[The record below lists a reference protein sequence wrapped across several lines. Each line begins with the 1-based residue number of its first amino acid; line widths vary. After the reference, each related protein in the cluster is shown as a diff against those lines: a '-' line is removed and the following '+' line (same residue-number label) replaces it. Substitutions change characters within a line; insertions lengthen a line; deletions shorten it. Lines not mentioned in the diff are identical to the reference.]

1 MQVTTGQ
8 HKSLCGVVPDC
19 KSNMNYI
26 RHSGKTRKCTWGLCR
41 SKYGVRTGIQFG
53 APARLSGWTQVK
65 NGSAWSCI
73 INIWDGSSWGRC
85 SMRTC
90 GVNARRSVGVW
101 TGSKT
106 RIRRQC
112 TVSGNSLNWRVFW
125 YYGGTNLHRQ
135 KVRQESFRGFA
146 RKEQILTDCRFK

>member
-1 MQVTTGQ
+1 MRGCSRLQVKYELYQAFG
-8 HKSLCGVVPDC
+8 KSP
-19 KSNMNYI
+19 
-26 RHSGKTRKCTWGLCR
+26 KTRIRCSAEVSMAFDRYTTR
-41 SKYGVRTGIQFG
+41 RTGTICQ
-53 APARLSGWTQVK
+53 PEKQVK
-65 NGSAWSCI
+65 DGSAWSCI
-73 INIWDGSSWGRC
+73 INIWDGSSWRRC

-135 KVRQESFRGFA
+135 KVRRESFRGFA